1 MLIDPITLT
10 PQELQTAIIRDPL
23 TVSPDTT
30 VIAAITQMSGVR
42 AICETIKNQNGQLD
56 DLHLGARSSCVFV
69 VENGNLMGMLTERD
83 VVRLS
88 AQQLSLDRLA
98 VREVMTHSIIT
109 LYESAFTD
117 LFVALNLI
125 QQYHIRHLPILDDQ
139 DRLVGLVTHESLRH
153 ISRPINL
160 LRLRLVTEV
169 MTRKVICAGPEVSM
183 LAIAQRLAE
192 HKVSCVV
199 IIEPIP
205 DASEPLSRP
214 LGILTER
221 DLVQF
226 QALGLDLEH
235 YQAGMMMSKPLF
247 TVSPEESLW
256 TVQQLME
263 TRLIRRV
270 PVTGGRGELLGI
282 VTQTSLLQIL
292 TPLELFKL
300 TEILE
305 EKVVSL
311 EDEKIALLENRTL
324 ELEREI
330 EARMADLRAKTEQ
343 ENLVAQ
349 IANRIR
355 ISLNLQDILMAC
367 VQEVRHFL
375 GCDRVVVYQFQA
387 DDSGLIVAESVE
399 NNFLSSLGHHTENT
413 CLSSQETIL
422 TANNL
427 HSSLL
432 RQLRPNPVTA
442 TLSIKSFDFVN

>member
-1 MLIDPITLT
+1 
-10 PQELQTAIIRDPL
+10 
-23 TVSPDTT
+23 
-30 VIAAITQMSGVR
+30 
-42 AICETIKNQNGQLD
+42 
-56 DLHLGARSSCVFV
+56 
-69 VENGNLMGMLTERD
+69 
-83 VVRLS
+83 
-88 AQQLSLDRLA
+88 
-98 VREVMTHSIIT
+98 
-109 LYESAFTD
+109 
-117 LFVALNLI
+117 
-125 QQYHIRHLPILDDQ
+125 
-139 DRLVGLVTHESLRH
+139 
-153 ISRPINL
+153 
-160 LRLRLVTEV
+160 
-169 MTRKVICAGPEVSM
+169 M

-205 DASEPLSRP
+205 HASEPLSRP

-292 TPLELFKL
+292 TPLELYKL